1 MRIRREPAIQIK
13 TAAQLAA
20 MAEAGQVVARALS
33 AAAAAAAPGVS
44 AAELDSD
51 RKSVV

>member
-1 MRIRREPAIQIK
+1 MGGAGGTMRIRREPAIQIK

-33 AAAAAAAPGVS
+33 A
-44 AAELDSD
+44 L
-51 RKSVV
+51 RRFMR